1 MYSYLYICSQLFPFS
16 FIMSLSDFNRIHNLV
31 LLTTIYLFIYS
42 CLNQS
47 AATTKQ
53 DLIIH
58 YLNQK

>member
-31 LLTTIYLFIYS
+31 LLTTIYS